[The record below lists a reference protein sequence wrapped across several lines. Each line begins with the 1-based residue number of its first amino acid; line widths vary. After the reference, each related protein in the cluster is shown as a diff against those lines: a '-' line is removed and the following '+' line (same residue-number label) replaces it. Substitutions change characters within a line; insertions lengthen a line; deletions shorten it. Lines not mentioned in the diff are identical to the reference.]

1 MKAIWSGTIGFGL
14 VNIPVKLFAATQSS
28 ELELDMLDKKDHAN
42 IKYLKVNENTG
53 KEVEWNDIV
62 KGYKYNDEYVVL
74 DDSDF
79 EEANAKKTKT
89 IEIENFVKIE
99 EVDAIYYENS
109 YYVAPDASGSKAYY
123 LLQQA
128 LLKTGKAGIAS
139 FVMRSKE
146 KLALLR
152 ATEKIILLHRLHFY
166 EEIRNIKDLNL
177 TEKVTFKGKEIEMAI
192 SLINQVSDKFDITA
206 YKNTYSEELMKII
219 EQKAKGIKKPKAKMK
234 VIHSKSTDL
243 MSQLKASLDLKLGKH
258 KAKAS

>member
-14 VNIPVKLFAATQSS
+14 VNIPVKLYAATQSS
-28 ELELDMLDKKDHAN
+28 ELELDMLDKRDHAN
-42 IKYLKVNENTG
+42 IRYLKVNGNTG
-53 KEVEWNDIV
+53 KEVALNDIV
-62 KGYKYNDEYVVL
+62 KGYKYNDEYVIV

-79 EEANAKKTKT
+79 EAANAKKTKT

-99 EVDAIYYENS
+99 EVDTIYYENS
-109 YYVAPDASGSKAYY
+109 YYVAPDTNGSKAYY

-128 LLKTGKAGIAS
+128 LLKTGKVGIAS

-146 KLALLR
+146 KLALIR
-152 ATEKIILLHRLHFY
+152 ATEKLIVLHRLHFY
-166 EEIRNIKDLNL
+166 EEIRDVKDLNL
-177 TEKVTFKGKEIEMAI
+177 TEKSAFKGKEIEMAV

-219 EQKAKGIKKPKAKMK
+219 EQKARGIKKPKVKMD
-234 VIHSKSTDL
+234 VVHSKSTDL
-243 MSQLKASLDLKLGKH
+243 MSQLKASLELKQR